1 MFFDPTPVG
10 ISYVELVQRARDLP
24 KPIKLGG
31 SRLVVHIQTSPQ
43 VVDDLLSLIRELA
56 EEKKAA
62 GFVKSETPLTNGKAP
77 KNMYVKVKA

>member
-43 VVDDLLSLIRELA
+43 VVDDLLALIRELA